1 MFDIGWQELFIIA
14 VAAIVVVGPKD
25 LPRALKAVTTAVRKV
40 RVLAREFQSGV
51 DEMVRESELDDL
63 KQEMNAAVGGD
74 LRKSIEDAV
83 DPTGELK
90 AGLQETADSAR
101 GLDAPDESEADETG
115 GAVEADETG
124 EADNTIA
131 PPHPD
136 VETETAE
143 AAAAA
148 DAAAGAE
155 ADAPV
160 KSGKTG

>member
-1 MFDIGWQELFIIA
+1 MFDIGWQELSIIA

-101 GLDAPDESEADETG
+101 ALDAPDESEADETG
-115 GAVEADETG
+115 G
-124 EADNTIA
+124 ADNTIA

-143 AAAAA
+143 AAAADAAAA
-148 DAAAGAE
+148 DAAADAAAE
-155 ADAPV
+155 APV